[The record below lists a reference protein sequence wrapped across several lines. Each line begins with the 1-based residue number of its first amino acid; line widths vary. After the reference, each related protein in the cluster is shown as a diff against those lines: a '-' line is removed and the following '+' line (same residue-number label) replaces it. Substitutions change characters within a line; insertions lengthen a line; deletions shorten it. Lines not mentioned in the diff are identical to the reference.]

1 MNLLAPA
8 PAYSLAGP
16 NACLVG
22 PWVAGA
28 SYVYASAQL
37 DIVTEL
43 DPAAVWWPVDCQ
55 LADRNCEFGE
65 AFGRD
70 KNGEAYQQTISL
82 ALPGLAAG
90 LRAGLQNLIGA
101 PLLAL
106 CQDLR
111 GQWWLLGQ
119 DAGLLLPSY
128 AAKSGPAGGESL
140 TSWLLTGRQA
150 NAARLVA
157 LNGPIP
163 TVDYG
168 FPPAPG
174 PGNGGGSLHTFPFT
188 LA

>member
-8 PAYSLAGP
+8 PAYTLAGLR
-16 NACLVG
+16 ACLVG

-55 LADRNCEFGE
+55 QAACEFGE
-65 AFGRD
+65 AFAID

-82 ALPGLAAG
+82 GLPGLAAG
-90 LRAGLQNLIGA
+90 LRAGLQNFIGL

-106 CQDLR
+106 CQDMR
-111 GQWWLLGQ
+111 GQWWLYGK

-128 AAKSGPAGGESL
+128 AAKSGAVGGESL

-150 NAARLVA
+150 SAARQVA

-168 FPPAPG
+168 FNPG
-174 PGNGGGSLHTFPFT
+174 SGAGSGGSQHTFPFT